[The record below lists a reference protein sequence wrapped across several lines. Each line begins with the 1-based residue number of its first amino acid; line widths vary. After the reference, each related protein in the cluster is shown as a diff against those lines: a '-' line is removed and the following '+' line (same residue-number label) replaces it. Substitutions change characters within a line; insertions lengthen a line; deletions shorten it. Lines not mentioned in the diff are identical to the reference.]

1 MIAKAWFAP
10 VVLLMA
16 FGINST
22 FAADAAYDPTFLK
35 PELLETKLG
44 ASIASV
50 GGLGVKPQASKC
62 LPTIEC
68 YSEISGDEIY
78 RWLSELT
85 EFSNQSRRD
94 GHIMWGRIMG
104 SPYERRAAEWL
115 SGKLKSFGIESV
127 ELDSVP
133 LAAQWN
139 PTEVEL
145 TLLGSSSDGAP
156 QQDYRLTSAMAGFG
170 SVQSSDGKGG
180 KSIEAPLVYVGLGT
194 KADLMG
200 RDLEGKIVL
209 IHGRAWGG
217 GVIDSSAG
225 ATARIAKSGALA
237 TVSLID
243 RPGNGK
249 FLARGGRIIPHM
261 NLGFIDGTYLRK
273 VIENSDPD
281 NPPRLRMTLRT
292 EEKKELSTSVVS
304 AMIPGTVDETI
315 LIQAHLDGFWAA
327 ISDNGN
333 GVASVLALA
342 KYYASLPLEKRR
354 RNIQILI
361 SGGHEDG
368 SVGSGY
374 FARTRPEILK
384 KTVFALELEHVA
396 SKQINE
402 TITYHWEMTNTE
414 ATVGIF
420 VVDQSPLIVKAFRDA
435 AEQFS
440 IAVNQTHLPF
450 YWGDIIG
457 LMPSGVNAGGWTA
470 GGFFYHNSLDSLDAV
485 SPQALQRITA
495 ASAMVIDRMNQ
506 HSWEELKAGNTPF
519 VIPEQYRNATHHYLP
534 GPVGKLFG
542 LSRAM
547 W

>member
-1 MIAKAWFAP
+1 VLSKTWLTP
-10 VVLLMA
+10 VVVLLLTVSNNTVA
-16 FGINST
+16 S
-22 FAADAAYDPTFLK
+22 DASSDPTFLK
-35 PELLETKLG
+35 PEQLESKLG

-50 GGLGVKPQASKC
+50 GSLGVKPQAATC
-62 LPTIEC
+62 LANIEC
-68 YSEISGDEIY
+68 YSKISGNEIY
-78 RWLSELT
+78 QWLSELT
-85 EFSNQSRRD
+85 EFSDQSRRD
-94 GHIMWGRIMG
+94 GNIMWGRIMG
-104 SPYERRAAEWL
+104 SPYERGAAEWL
-115 SGKLKSFGIESV
+115 SDKLKSFGIETV

-133 LAAQWN
+133 LGAQWN

-145 TLLGSSSDGAP
+145 SLVGASSAGAP
-156 QQDYRLTSAMAGFG
+156 QQDYRFSSAMAGFG
-170 SVQSSDGKGG
+170 SVQSTDGQGG
-180 KSIEAPLVYVGLGT
+180 KTIEAPLIYVGLGT

-200 RDLEGKIVL
+200 RDLKGKVAL

-217 GVIDSSAG
+217 GVIDSSAA
-225 ATARIAKSGALA
+225 ATARIAKTGALA

-249 FLARGGRIIPHM
+249 FLARGGGLIPHM
-261 NLGFIDGTYLRK
+261 NLGFIDGTFLRK

-281 NPPRLRMTLRT
+281 KPPRLRMTLAT
-292 EEKKELSTSVVS
+292 EEKKGLSTSVVS
-304 AMIPGTVDETI
+304 AMIPGTIDETI

-342 KYYASLPLEKRR
+342 KYYASLPLEKRK
-354 RNIQILI
+354 RNVQILI

-374 FARTRPEILK
+374 FARTRPEILS

-420 VVDQSPLIVKAFRDA
+420 VVDQSPVIVKAFRDA
-435 AEQFS
+435 AERFS
-440 IAVNQTHLPF
+440 ISVNQTHLPF

-485 SPQALQRITA
+485 SPQALHRITA
-495 ASAMVIDRMNQ
+495 ASAMVIDRLNQ
-506 HSWEELKAGNTPF
+506 HTWAELKAGNTPF
-519 VIPEQYRNATHHYLP
+519 VVPEQYRNASHHYLP